1 MMQTNIW
8 SLPEL
13 LASAGFVEITSGPT
27 RSSFLGYVSG
37 MKPG

>member
-8 SLPEL
+8 SLPSL

-27 RSSFLGYVSG
+27 RSAFLAFVSAK
-37 MKPG
+37 KPG